1 MDVVLGVSM
10 TRTTV
15 RMVLVNGVKADGLT
29 VESEV
34 FDTAAEGGAPPS
46 NASELVS
53 AAILGT
59 QQSALASDHH
69 VIVTGVTWSDPNEAV
84 VLRESLTA
92 QGVEDVTLVPEL
104 RAAAAL
110 AQAVGQAVG
119 YDTTALLFITKET
132 ATLCAVE
139 TAGGSMVKVLGRRL
153 DSADAMPVLTEI
165 MATLEARE
173 SQPQGLFVVGSGVD
187 VGAVKSHLE
196 KLVTLP
202 VIVPE
207 DPEMA
212 LARGAALTA
221 ANAPHV
227 EASTSAIAYSLDPD
241 GETAVTAASV
251 SGDADTQQA
260 PVARAHTDETSSGPK
275 TNDAGEGRKSSTPVG
290 SLVAAIFVI
299 SVVALVVS
307 IAVSAQPTADRSA
320 SLGQNAIL
328 PSTAAPAPPPVQ
340 EAQPISP
347 APAAPQPP
355 PETIPEPV
363 PVVQEAPQPAPQQAA
378 PRTVLTQDA
387 ALRPQA
393 PAPAAPP
400 PAPAPAAP
408 PPVPIDVP
416 AAPAPVLAA
425 PPPVPIDV
433 PAAPAPVLPP
443 PAAPPPVILPPI
455 LQLPIRQLLSWPGR
469 VYSRPPQQIPQQ
481 QWPQTPPPQQI
492 PQQQPQY
499 PQYPSQQWPQ
509 TPPPQQIPQQQPQY
523 PQYPSQ
529 QWPQTPPP
537 QQIPQYPP
545 QDPQYPSQQWPQSAP
560 QQIPQY
566 PQYPSQQWPQS
577 APQQQAPQYRPGSSD
592 LGRDGPVPGSRG
604 PGGGSR
610 SPFWPYPG
618 D

>member
-29 VESEV
+29 LESEV
-34 FDTAAEGGAPPS
+34 FDTTAEGGAPPS

-110 AQAVGQAVG
+110 AQGVGQAVG

-153 DSADAMPVLTEI
+153 DSADAMPALTEI

-227 EASTSAIAYSLDPD
+227 EASTSAMAYSLDPD

-275 TNDAGEGRKSSTPVG
+275 TIDAGEGRKSSTPVG

-299 SVVALVVS
+299 SVVALVMS
-307 IAVSAQPTADRSA
+307 IAISAQPTADRSA

-355 PETIPEPV
+355 PETIPKPV
-363 PVVQEAPQPAPQQAA
+363 PVVQEAPQPAPPQPAPQQAA
-378 PRTVLTQDA
+378 PRTVLTRDA

-400 PAPAPAAP
+400 PAPAAP
-408 PPVPIDVP
+408 PP
-416 AAPAPVLAA
+416 APAPAA

-455 LQLPIRQLLSWPGR
+455 LQLLSWPGR
-469 VYSRPPQQIPQQ
+469 VYSRPPQQIPQ
-481 QWPQTPPPQQI
+481 
-492 PQQQPQY
+492 
-499 PQYPSQQWPQ
+499 
-509 TPPPQQIPQQQPQY
+509 
-523 PQYPSQ
+523 
-529 QWPQTPPP
+529 
-537 QQIPQYPP
+537 
-545 QDPQYPSQQWPQSAP
+545 
-560 QQIPQY
+560 
-566 PQYPSQQWPQS
+566 QQWPQS

-592 LGRDGPVPGSRG
+592 LGRDGPVPGSRE

-610 SPFWPYPG
+610 FPFWPYPG

>member
-29 VESEV
+29 LESEV
-34 FDTAAEGGAPPS
+34 FDTTAEGGAPPS

-69 VIVTGVTWSDPNEAV
+69 VIVTGVTWSDPNEAL

-153 DSADAMPVLTEI
+153 DSADAMPVLTDI
-165 MATLEARE
+165 VATLEARE

-196 KLVTLP
+196 KRVTLP

-207 DPEMA
+207 DQEMA

-227 EASTSAIAYSLDPD
+227 EASTSAMAYSLDPD

-275 TNDAGEGRKSSTPVG
+275 TNDAWEGRESSTPVG

-299 SVVALVVS
+299 SVVALVMS

-320 SLGQNAIL
+320 SLGLNANL

-355 PETIPEPV
+355 PETIPKPV
-363 PVVQEAPQPAPQQAA
+363 PVVQEAPQLAPQQAA

-393 PAPAAPP
+393 LAPAAPPPAPAAPP
-400 PAPAPAAP
+400 PAPT
-408 PPVPIDVP
+408 DVP
-416 AAPAPVLAA
+416 AAPP
-425 PPPVPIDV
+425 
-433 PAAPAPVLPP
+433 PVLPP
-443 PAAPPPVILPPI
+443 PAAPPPAAPPPEILPQI
-455 LQLPIRQLLSWPGR
+455 LQVLSRLGR
-469 VYSRPPQQIPQQ
+469 VYSRPPQQIPQQQPQYPQQ

-492 PQQQPQY
+492 PQYPQY
-499 PQYPSQQWPQ
+499 PQ
-509 TPPPQQIPQQQPQY
+509 
-523 PQYPSQ
+523 
-529 QWPQTPPP
+529 
-537 QQIPQYPP
+537 
-545 QDPQYPSQQWPQSAP
+545 QQWPQSAPP

-577 APQQQAPQYRPGSSD
+577 APQQQAPQYGPGSSD
-592 LGRDGPVPGSRG
+592 LGRDGSVPGSRE

-610 SPFWPYPG
+610 FPFWPYPG
-618 D
+618 H

>member
-29 VESEV
+29 LESEV
-34 FDTAAEGGAPPS
+34 FDTTAEDGAPPS

-139 TAGGSMVKVLGRRL
+139 TAGGSMLKVLGRRL

-227 EASTSAIAYSLDPD
+227 EASTSAMAYSLDPD
-241 GETAVTAASV
+241 GETALTAASV

-290 SLVAAIFVI
+290 NLVAAIFVI
-299 SVVALVVS
+299 GVVALVMS
-307 IAVSAQPTADRSA
+307 IAVGGQPTADRSA
-320 SLGQNAIL
+320 SFGQNAIL

-347 APAAPQPP
+347 VPTALQPAP
-355 PETIPEPV
+355 EIIPKPV

-393 PAPAAPP
+393 LAPAAPPPAPAAPP
-400 PAPAPAAP
+400 PAPM
-408 PPVPIDVP
+408 DVP
-416 AAPAPVLAA
+416 AAPP
-425 PPPVPIDV
+425 
-433 PAAPAPVLPP
+433 PVLPP
-443 PAAPPPVILPPI
+443 PAAPPPAPPPPVILPQI
-455 LQLPIRQLLSWPGR
+455 LQVLSGLGR
-469 VYSRPPQQIPQQ
+469 VYSNLPQQIPQQ
-481 QWPQTPPPQQI
+481 QWPQTPPPQQVP
-492 PQQQPQY
+492 PQQWPQT
-499 PQYPSQQWPQ
+499 PQYPSQQ
-509 TPPPQQIPQQQPQY
+509 IPQQQWPQT

-537 QQIPQYPP
+537 QQIPQYP
-545 QDPQYPSQQWPQSAP
+545 QYPSQQWPQSAPP

-577 APQQQAPQYRPGSSD
+577 APPQQIPQYRPGGSD
-592 LGRDGPVPGSRG
+592 LGPDGPLPGSRE

-610 SPFWPYPG
+610 FPFWPYPG

>member
-29 VESEV
+29 LESEV
-34 FDTAAEGGAPPS
+34 FDTTAEGGAPPS

-69 VIVTGVTWSDPNEAV
+69 VIVTGVTWSDPNEAL

-153 DSADAMPVLTEI
+153 DSADAMPVLTDI
-165 MATLEARE
+165 VATLEARE

-196 KLVTLP
+196 TLVTLP

-227 EASTSAIAYSLDPD
+227 EASTSAMAYSLDPD

-275 TNDAGEGRKSSTPVG
+275 TNDAWEGRESSTPVG

-299 SVVALVVS
+299 SVVALVMS

-320 SLGQNAIL
+320 SLGLNANL

-340 EAQPISP
+340 EAQPIRA

-355 PETIPEPV
+355 PETIPKPV
-363 PVVQEAPQPAPQQAA
+363 PVVQEAPQLAPQLAPQQAA

-393 PAPAAPP
+393 LAPAAPPPAPAAPP
-400 PAPAPAAP
+400 PAPTDVPAAP
-408 PPVPIDVP
+408 PPVLPPP
-416 AAPAPVLAA
+416 AA
-425 PPPVPIDV
+425 
-433 PAAPAPVLPP
+433 PP
-443 PAAPPPVILPPI
+443 PAAPPPVILPQI
-455 LQLPIRQLLSWPGR
+455 LQVLSRLGR
-469 VYSRPPQQIPQQ
+469 VYSRPPQQIPQQQPQYPQQ

-492 PQQQPQY
+492 PQYPQY
-499 PQYPSQQWPQ
+499 PQQQWPQ
-509 TPPPQQIPQQQPQY
+509 SAPPQQIPQH
-523 PQYPSQ
+523 
-529 QWPQTPPP
+529 
-537 QQIPQYPP
+537 PP
-545 QDPQYPSQQWPQSAP
+545 QDPQYPSQQWPQSAPP

-577 APQQQAPQYRPGSSD
+577 APQQQAPQYGPGSSD
-592 LGRDGPVPGSRG
+592 LGRDGSVPGSRE

-610 SPFWPYPG
+610 FPFWPYPG
-618 D
+618 H

>member
-29 VESEV
+29 LESEV
-34 FDTAAEGGAPPS
+34 FDTTAEGGAPPS

-69 VIVTGVTWSDPNEAV
+69 VIVTGVTWSDPNEAL

-153 DSADAMPVLTEI
+153 DSADAMPVLTDI
-165 MATLEARE
+165 VATLEARE

-196 KLVTLP
+196 KRVTLP

-207 DPEMA
+207 DQEMA

-227 EASTSAIAYSLDPD
+227 EASTSAMAYSLDPD

-275 TNDAGEGRKSSTPVG
+275 TNDAWEGRESSTPVG

-299 SVVALVVS
+299 SVVALVMS

-320 SLGQNAIL
+320 SLGLNANL

-355 PETIPEPV
+355 PETIPKPV
-363 PVVQEAPQPAPQQAA
+363 PVVQEAPQLAPQLAPQQAA

-393 PAPAAPP
+393 LAPAAPAAPP
-400 PAPAPAAP
+400 PAPTDVPAAP
-408 PPVPIDVP
+408 PPVLPPP
-416 AAPAPVLAA
+416 AA
-425 PPPVPIDV
+425 
-433 PAAPAPVLPP
+433 PP
-443 PAAPPPVILPPI
+443 PAAPPPVILPQI
-455 LQLPIRQLLSWPGR
+455 LQVLSRLGR
-469 VYSRPPQQIPQQ
+469 VYSRPPQQIPQQQPQYPQQ

-492 PQQQPQY
+492 PQY
-499 PQYPSQQWPQ
+499 
-509 TPPPQQIPQQQPQY
+509 
-523 PQYPSQ
+523 
-529 QWPQTPPP
+529 
-537 QQIPQYPP
+537 
-545 QDPQYPSQQWPQSAP
+545 PQYPSQQWPQSAPP

-577 APQQQAPQYRPGSSD
+577 APQQQAPQYGPGSSD
-592 LGRDGPVPGSRG
+592 LGRDGSVPGSRE

-610 SPFWPYPG
+610 FPFWPYPG
-618 D
+618 H

>member
-1 MDVVLGVSM
+1 M

-29 VESEV
+29 LESEV
-34 FDTAAEGGAPPS
+34 FDTTAEGGAPPS

-110 AQAVGQAVG
+110 AQCVGQAVG
-119 YDTTALLFITKET
+119 YDTMALLFITKET

-153 DSADAMPVLTEI
+153 DSADAMPALTEI
-165 MATLEARE
+165 VATLEARE

-227 EASTSAIAYSLDPD
+227 EASTSAMAYSLDPD

-299 SVVALVVS
+299 SVVALVMS
-307 IAVSAQPTADRSA
+307 IAVSAKPTADRSA

-328 PSTAAPAPPPVQ
+328 PSTAAPAPPPVE
-340 EAQPISP
+340 EAQPTSP
-347 APAAPQPP
+347 APAALQPP
-355 PETIPEPV
+355 PETIPKPV

-378 PRTVLTQDA
+378 PRTVLTRDA
-387 ALRPQA
+387 ALRPQT

-408 PPVPIDVP
+408 PPAPAP
-416 AAPAPVLAA
+416 AAPL
-425 PPPVPIDV
+425 PVPIDV

-455 LQLPIRQLLSWPGR
+455 LQLPILQLLSRPGR

-481 QWPQTPPPQQI
+481 QWPQIPPPQQI
-492 PQQQPQY
+492 PQQQ
-499 PQYPSQQWPQ
+499 S
-509 TPPPQQIPQQQPQY
+509 QY

-545 QDPQYPSQQWPQSAP
+545 QDPQYPSQQWPQTPP

-577 APQQQAPQYRPGSSD
+577 APQQQQAPQYRPGSSD
-592 LGRDGPVPGSRG
+592 LGRDGPVPGSRE

-610 SPFWPYPG
+610 FPFWPYPG

>member
-29 VESEV
+29 LESEV
-34 FDTAAEGGAPPS
+34 FDTTAEGGAPPS

-84 VLRESLTA
+84 VLRDSLTA

-153 DSADAMPVLTEI
+153 DSADAMPMLTEI

-173 SQPQGLFVVGSGVD
+173 SQPQALFVVGSGVD

-227 EASTSAIAYSLDPD
+227 EASTSAMAYSLDPD

-251 SGDADTQQA
+251 SGDAATQQA

-290 SLVAAIFVI
+290 SVVAAIFVI
-299 SVVALVVS
+299 GVVALVMS
-307 IAVSAQPTADRSA
+307 IAVSVQPTADQSA

-328 PSTAAPAPPPVQ
+328 PSNAAPAPPPVQ
-340 EAQPISP
+340 EARLISP
-347 APAAPQPP
+347 TPAAPQPP
-355 PETIPEPV
+355 PETIAKPV
-363 PVVQEAPQPAPQQAA
+363 PVVLEAPQPAPQQAA

-393 PAPAAPP
+393 LAPAVPPPAPAAPP
-400 PAPAPAAP
+400 PAPMDVPAAP
-408 PPVPIDVP
+408 PPVLLP
-416 AAPAPVLAA
+416 PVL
-425 PPPVPIDV
+425 PP
-433 PAAPAPVLPP
+433 PVLPP
-443 PAAPPPVILPPI
+443 PAAPPPPVILPQI
-455 LQLPIRQLLSWPGR
+455 LQVLSGLGR
-469 VYSRPPQQIPQQ
+469 VYSRPPQQ
-481 QWPQTPPPQQI
+481 
-492 PQQQPQY
+492 QPRY

-509 TPPPQQIPQQQPQY
+509 TPPQQIPQQQ

-529 QWPQTPPP
+529 QWPQTPP
-537 QQIPQYPP
+537 QQIPQYQP
-545 QDPQYPSQQWPQSAP
+545 QG
-560 QQIPQY
+560 

-592 LGRDGPVPGSRG
+592 LGRDGPVPGSRE

-610 SPFWPYPG
+610 FPFWPSPG

>member
-1 MDVVLGVSM
+1 MTCELTVAYAAALQRRKLHRSTSGGEMDVVLGVSM

-29 VESEV
+29 LESEV
-34 FDTAAEGGAPPS
+34 FDTTAEGGAPPS

-53 AAILGT
+53 GAILGT

-92 QGVEDVTLVPEL
+92 QGVEDVMLVPEL

-110 AQAVGQAVG
+110 AQSVGQAVG

-153 DSADAMPVLTEI
+153 DSDAMPVLTEI
-165 MATLEARE
+165 MAILEARE

-221 ANAPHV
+221 AKAPHV
-227 EASTSAIAYSLDPD
+227 EASTSAMAYSLDPD

-251 SGDADTQQA
+251 SGDADTQRA

-275 TNDAGEGRKSSTPVG
+275 TNDAGEGRETSTPVG
-290 SLVAAIFVI
+290 SLMAAIFVI
-299 SVVALVVS
+299 GVVALVMS
-307 IAVSAQPTADRSA
+307 IAVSTQPTADRRA

-328 PSTAAPAPPPVQ
+328 PLPSTAALAPPPVQ

-347 APAAPQPP
+347 APAAPQSP

-378 PRTVLTQDA
+378 PRTVFTQDA

-400 PAPAPAAP
+400 PAPAAP
-408 PPVPIDVP
+408 PPAPIDVP
-416 AAPAPVLAA
+416 AAAP
-425 PPPVPIDV
+425 
-433 PAAPAPVLPP
+433 PVLPP
-443 PAAPPPVILPPI
+443 PAAPPPAPPPPVILPQI
-455 LQLPIRQLLSWPGR
+455 LQVLSGLGR
-469 VYSRPPQQIPQQ
+469 VDSRPPQQIPQQQPQYPQQ

-492 PQQQPQY
+492 PQYPQY
-499 PQYPSQQWPQ
+499 PQQQWPQ
-509 TPPPQQIPQQQPQY
+509 SAPPQQIPQH
-523 PQYPSQ
+523 
-529 QWPQTPPP
+529 
-537 QQIPQYPP
+537 PP
-545 QDPQYPSQQWPQSAP
+545 QDPQYPSQQWPQSAPP

-577 APQQQAPQYRPGSSD
+577 APQQQAPQYGPGSSD
-592 LGRDGPVPGSRG
+592 LGRDGSVPGSRE

-610 SPFWPYPG
+610 FPFWPYPG
-618 D
+618 H

>member
-29 VESEV
+29 LESEV
-34 FDTAAEGGAPPS
+34 FDTTAEGGAPPS

-110 AQAVGQAVG
+110 AQGVGQAVG

-153 DSADAMPVLTEI
+153 DSADAMPALTEI

-227 EASTSAIAYSLDPD
+227 EASTSAMAYSLDPD

-275 TNDAGEGRKSSTPVG
+275 TNYAGEGRKSSTPVG

-299 SVVALVVS
+299 SVVALVMS

-340 EAQPISP
+340 EAQSTSP

-416 AAPAPVLAA
+416 AAPAPVL
-425 PPPVPIDV
+425 
-433 PAAPAPVLPP
+433 PP

-455 LQLPIRQLLSWPGR
+455 LQLPILQLLSWPGR

-509 TPPPQQIPQQQPQY
+509 TPA
-523 PQYPSQ
+523 
-529 QWPQTPPP
+529 P

-545 QDPQYPSQQWPQSAP
+545 QDPQYPSQQWPQSAPP

-592 LGRDGPVPGSRG
+592 LGRDGPVPGSRE

-610 SPFWPYPG
+610 FPFWPYPG

>member
-29 VESEV
+29 LESEV
-34 FDTAAEGGAPPS
+34 FDTTAEDGAPPS

-84 VLRESLTA
+84 ALRESLTA

-196 KLVTLP
+196 KLMTLP

-227 EASTSAIAYSLDPD
+227 EASTSAMAYSLDPD
-241 GETAVTAASV
+241 GETALTAASV

-290 SLVAAIFVI
+290 NLVAAIFVI
-299 SVVALVVS
+299 GVVALVMS
-307 IAVSAQPTADRSA
+307 IAVGGQPTADRSA
-320 SLGQNAIL
+320 SFGQNAIL

-347 APAAPQPP
+347 VPTALQPAP
-355 PETIPEPV
+355 EIIPKPV

-393 PAPAAPP
+393 LAPAAPP
-400 PAPAPAAP
+400 PAPAAP
-408 PPVPIDVP
+408 PPASMDVP
-416 AAPAPVLAA
+416 AAPP
-425 PPPVPIDV
+425 
-433 PAAPAPVLPP
+433 PVLPP
-443 PAAPPPVILPPI
+443 PAAPPPAPPPPVILPQI
-455 LQLPIRQLLSWPGR
+455 LQVLSGLGR
-469 VYSRPPQQIPQQ
+469 VYSNLPQQIPQQ
-481 QWPQTPPPQQI
+481 QWPQTPPPQQV
-492 PQQQPQY
+492 PQQQWPQT

-509 TPPPQQIPQQQPQY
+509 TPPPL
-523 PQYPSQ
+523 
-529 QWPQTPPP
+529 
-537 QQIPQYPP
+537 
-545 QDPQYPSQQWPQSAP
+545 
-560 QQIPQY
+560 QIPQY

-577 APQQQAPQYRPGSSD
+577 APPQQIPQYRPGGSD
-592 LGRDGPVPGSRG
+592 LGPDGPVPGSRE

-610 SPFWPYPG
+610 FPFWPYPG

>member
-29 VESEV
+29 LESEV
-34 FDTAAEGGAPPS
+34 FDTTAEGGAPPS

-69 VIVTGVTWSDPNEAV
+69 VIVTGVTWSDPNEAL

-153 DSADAMPVLTEI
+153 DSADAMPVLTDI
-165 MATLEARE
+165 VATLEARE

-196 KLVTLP
+196 KRVTLP

-207 DPEMA
+207 DQEMA

-227 EASTSAIAYSLDPD
+227 EASTSAMAYSLDPD

-275 TNDAGEGRKSSTPVG
+275 TNDAWEGRESSTPVG

-299 SVVALVVS
+299 SVVALVMS

-320 SLGQNAIL
+320 SLGLNANL

-340 EAQPISP
+340 EAQPIRP

-355 PETIPEPV
+355 PETIPKPV
-363 PVVQEAPQPAPQQAA
+363 PVVQEAPQLAPQQAA

-393 PAPAAPP
+393 LAPAAPPPAPAAPP
-400 PAPAPAAP
+400 PAPTDVPAAP
-408 PPVPIDVP
+408 PPVLPPP
-416 AAPAPVLAA
+416 AA
-425 PPPVPIDV
+425 
-433 PAAPAPVLPP
+433 PP
-443 PAAPPPVILPPI
+443 PAAPPPVILPQI
-455 LQLPIRQLLSWPGR
+455 LQVLSRLGR
-469 VYSRPPQQIPQQ
+469 VYSRPPQQIPQQQPQYPQQ

-492 PQQQPQY
+492 PQYPQY
-499 PQYPSQQWPQ
+499 PQ
-509 TPPPQQIPQQQPQY
+509 
-523 PQYPSQ
+523 
-529 QWPQTPPP
+529 
-537 QQIPQYPP
+537 
-545 QDPQYPSQQWPQSAP
+545 QQWPQSAPP

-577 APQQQAPQYRPGSSD
+577 APQQQAPQYGPGSSD
-592 LGRDGPVPGSRG
+592 LGRDGSVPGSRE

-610 SPFWPYPG
+610 FPFWPYPG
-618 D
+618 H

>member
-29 VESEV
+29 LESEV
-34 FDTAAEGGAPPS
+34 FDTTAEGGAPPS

-69 VIVTGVTWSDPNEAV
+69 VIVTGVTWSDPNEAL

-153 DSADAMPVLTEI
+153 DSADAMPVLTDI

-196 KLVTLP
+196 KRVTLP

-207 DPEMA
+207 DQEMA

-227 EASTSAIAYSLDPD
+227 EASTSAMAYSLDPD

-275 TNDAGEGRKSSTPVG
+275 TNDAWEGRESSTPVG

-299 SVVALVVS
+299 SVVALVMS

-320 SLGQNAIL
+320 SLGLNANL

-355 PETIPEPV
+355 PETIPKPV
-363 PVVQEAPQPAPQQAA
+363 PVVQEAPQLAPQQAA

-393 PAPAAPP
+393 LAPAAPPPAPAAPP
-400 PAPAPAAP
+400 PAPTDVPAAP
-408 PPVPIDVP
+408 PPVLPPP
-416 AAPAPVLAA
+416 AA
-425 PPPVPIDV
+425 
-433 PAAPAPVLPP
+433 PP
-443 PAAPPPVILPPI
+443 PAAPPPVILPQI
-455 LQLPIRQLLSWPGR
+455 LQVLSRLGR

-481 QWPQTPPPQQI
+481 Q
-492 PQQQPQY
+492 PQY
-499 PQYPSQQWPQ
+499 PQQQWPQ
-509 TPPPQQIPQQQPQY
+509 TPP
-523 PQYPSQ
+523 
-529 QWPQTPPP
+529 
-537 QQIPQYPP
+537 
-545 QDPQYPSQQWPQSAP
+545 P

-577 APQQQAPQYRPGSSD
+577 APQQQAPQYGPGSSD
-592 LGRDGPVPGSRG
+592 LGRDGSVPGSRE

-610 SPFWPYPG
+610 FPFWPYPG
-618 D
+618 H

>member
-15 RMVLVNGVKADGLT
+15 RMVLVNGAKADGLT
-29 VESEV
+29 LESEV
-34 FDTAAEGGAPPS
+34 FDTTAEGGAPPS

-53 AAILGT
+53 GAILGT

-110 AQAVGQAVG
+110 AQSVGQAVG

-165 MATLEARE
+165 MAILEARE

-221 ANAPHV
+221 AKAPHV
-227 EASTSAIAYSLDPD
+227 EASTSAMAYSLDPD
-241 GETAVTAASV
+241 GETDVTAASV
-251 SGDADTQQA
+251 SGDADTQRA

-275 TNDAGEGRKSSTPVG
+275 TNDAGEGRETSTPVG
-290 SLVAAIFVI
+290 SLMAAIFVI
-299 SVVALVVS
+299 GVVALVMS
-307 IAVSAQPTADRSA
+307 IAVSTQPTADRSE

-328 PSTAAPAPPPVQ
+328 PLPSTAALAPPPVQ

-347 APAAPQPP
+347 APAAPQSP

-378 PRTVLTQDA
+378 PRTVFTQDA

-393 PAPAAPP
+393 LAPAAPPPAPAAPP
-400 PAPAPAAP
+400 PAPMDVPAAP
-408 PPVPIDVP
+408 PPVLPP
-416 AAPAPVLAA
+416 LAA
-425 PPPVPIDV
+425 PP
-433 PAAPAPVLPP
+433 AP
-443 PAAPPPVILPPI
+443 PPPVILPQI
-455 LQLPIRQLLSWPGR
+455 LQVLSGLGR
-469 VYSRPPQQIPQQ
+469 VYSR
-481 QWPQTPPPQQI
+481 
-492 PQQQPQY
+492 
-499 PQYPSQQWPQ
+499 
-509 TPPPQQIPQQQPQY
+509 PPQQIPQQQPQY

-545 QDPQYPSQQWPQSAP
+545 QYPQYPSQQWPQTPPPQQIPQYPPQDPQYPSQRWPQSAPPQQIPQYPPQDPQYPSQRWPQSAPP

-592 LGRDGPVPGSRG
+592 LGRDGPVPGSRE

-610 SPFWPYPG
+610 FPFWPYPG

>member
-34 FDTAAEGGAPPS
+34 FDTAAEGGAAPS

-110 AQAVGQAVG
+110 AQGVGQAVG

-153 DSADAMPVLTEI
+153 DSADAMPALTEI

-227 EASTSAIAYSLDPD
+227 EASTSAMAYSLDPD

-275 TNDAGEGRKSSTPVG
+275 TNYAGEGRKSSTPVG

-299 SVVALVVS
+299 SVVALVMS

-340 EAQPISP
+340 EAQSTSP

-355 PETIPEPV
+355 PETIPKPV

-387 ALRPQA
+387 ALRPQT

-400 PAPAPAAP
+400 PAPAP
-408 PPVPIDVP
+408 
-416 AAPAPVLAA
+416 AA

-455 LQLPIRQLLSWPGR
+455 LQLPILQLLSWPGR

-509 TPPPQQIPQQQPQY
+509 TPA
-523 PQYPSQ
+523 
-529 QWPQTPPP
+529 P

-545 QDPQYPSQQWPQSAP
+545 QDPQYPSQQWPQSAPP

-592 LGRDGPVPGSRG
+592 LGRDGPVPGSRE

-610 SPFWPYPG
+610 FPFWPYPG

>member
-29 VESEV
+29 LESEV
-34 FDTAAEGGAPPS
+34 FDTTAEGGAPPS

-69 VIVTGVTWSDPNEAV
+69 VIVTGVTWSDPNEAL

-153 DSADAMPVLTEI
+153 DSADAMPVLTDI
-165 MATLEARE
+165 VATLEARE

-196 KLVTLP
+196 KRVTLP

-207 DPEMA
+207 DQEMA

-227 EASTSAIAYSLDPD
+227 EASTSAMAYSLDPD

-275 TNDAGEGRKSSTPVG
+275 TNDAWEGRESSTPVG

-299 SVVALVVS
+299 SVVALVMS

-320 SLGQNAIL
+320 SLGLNANL

-355 PETIPEPV
+355 PETIPKPV
-363 PVVQEAPQPAPQQAA
+363 PVVQEAPQLAPQLAPQQAA

-393 PAPAAPP
+393 LAPAAPAAPP
-400 PAPAPAAP
+400 PAPTDVPAAP
-408 PPVPIDVP
+408 PPVLPPP
-416 AAPAPVLAA
+416 AA
-425 PPPVPIDV
+425 
-433 PAAPAPVLPP
+433 PP
-443 PAAPPPVILPPI
+443 PAAPPPVILPQI
-455 LQLPIRQLLSWPGR
+455 LQVLSRLGR

-481 QWPQTPPPQQI
+481 Q
-492 PQQQPQY
+492 PQY
-499 PQYPSQQWPQ
+499 PQQQWPQ
-509 TPPPQQIPQQQPQY
+509 TPPPQEIPQY
-523 PQYPSQ
+523 PQYPQ
-529 QWPQTPPP
+529 
-537 QQIPQYPP
+537 
-545 QDPQYPSQQWPQSAP
+545 QQWPQSAPP

-577 APQQQAPQYRPGSSD
+577 APQQQAPQYGPGSSD
-592 LGRDGPVPGSRG
+592 LGRDGSVPGSRE

-610 SPFWPYPG
+610 FPFWPYPG
-618 D
+618 H

>member
-29 VESEV
+29 LESEV
-34 FDTAAEGGAPPS
+34 FDTTAEGGAPPS

-110 AQAVGQAVG
+110 AQGVGQAVG
-119 YDTTALLFITKET
+119 YDTMALLFITKET

-153 DSADAMPVLTEI
+153 DSADAMPALTGI
-165 MATLEARE
+165 VATLEARE

-227 EASTSAIAYSLDPD
+227 EASTSAMAYSLDPD

-275 TNDAGEGRKSSTPVG
+275 TNDAGGGRKSSTPVG

-299 SVVALVVS
+299 SVVALVMS
-307 IAVSAQPTADRSA
+307 IAVSAKPTADRSA

-328 PSTAAPAPPPVQ
+328 PSTVAPAPPPVE
-340 EAQPISP
+340 EAQPTSP

-355 PETIPEPV
+355 LETIPKPV

-378 PRTVLTQDA
+378 PRTVLTRDA
-387 ALRPQA
+387 ALRPQTPAPAAPPPA

-408 PPVPIDVP
+408 PPAPAP
-416 AAPAPVLAA
+416 AAPL
-425 PPPVPIDV
+425 PVPIDV

-455 LQLPIRQLLSWPGR
+455 LQLPILQLLSRPGR

-492 PQQQPQY
+492 PQQQSQY
-499 PQYPSQQWPQ
+499 PQYPQQQWPQ
-509 TPPPQQIPQQQPQY
+509 TPPPQQIPQLQSQY

-537 QQIPQYPP
+537 QQIPQYP
-545 QDPQYPSQQWPQSAP
+545 QYPSQQWPQSAP
-560 QQIPQY
+560 Q
-566 PQYPSQQWPQS
+566 
-577 APQQQAPQYRPGSSD
+577 QQQAPQYRPGSSD
-592 LGRDGPVPGSRG
+592 LGRDGPLPGSRE

-610 SPFWPYPG
+610 FPFWPYPG

>member
-29 VESEV
+29 LESEV
-34 FDTAAEGGAPPS
+34 FDTTAEDGAPPS

-139 TAGGSMVKVLGRRL
+139 TAGGSMLKVLGRRL

-227 EASTSAIAYSLDPD
+227 EASTSAMAYSLDPD
-241 GETAVTAASV
+241 GETALTAASV

-290 SLVAAIFVI
+290 NLVAAIFVI
-299 SVVALVVS
+299 GVVALVMS
-307 IAVSAQPTADRSA
+307 IAVGGQPTADRSA
-320 SLGQNAIL
+320 SFGQNAIL

-347 APAAPQPP
+347 VPTALQPP
-355 PETIPEPV
+355 PEIIPKPV

-393 PAPAAPP
+393 LAPAAPPPAPAAPP
-400 PAPAPAAP
+400 PAPM
-408 PPVPIDVP
+408 DVP
-416 AAPAPVLAA
+416 AAPP
-425 PPPVPIDV
+425 
-433 PAAPAPVLPP
+433 PVLPP
-443 PAAPPPVILPPI
+443 PAAPPPAPPPPVILPQI
-455 LQLPIRQLLSWPGR
+455 LQVLSGLGR
-469 VYSRPPQQIPQQ
+469 VYSSLPQQIPQQ
-481 QWPQTPPPQQI
+481 QWPQTPPPQQV
-492 PQQQPQY
+492 PQ
-499 PQYPSQQWPQ
+499 QQWPQ
-509 TPPPQQIPQQQPQY
+509 T
-523 PQYPSQ
+523 
-529 QWPQTPPP
+529 
-537 QQIPQYPP
+537 
-545 QDPQYPSQQWPQSAP
+545 PQYPSQQWPQSAPP

-577 APQQQAPQYRPGSSD
+577 APPQQIPQYRPGGSD
-592 LGRDGPVPGSRG
+592 LGPDGPLPGSRE

-610 SPFWPYPG
+610 FPFWPYPG

>member
-340 EAQPISP
+340 EAQSISP

-393 PAPAAPP
+393 PAPAPAPAAPP
-400 PAPAPAAP
+400 PAPAP
-408 PPVPIDVP
+408 
-416 AAPAPVLAA
+416 AA

-509 TPPPQQIPQQQPQY
+509 TPPPQQIPQ
-523 PQYPSQ
+523 
-529 QWPQTPPP
+529 
-537 QQIPQYPP
+537 YPP

-560 QQIPQY
+560 PPQIPQY

-592 LGRDGPVPGSRG
+592 LGRDGPVPGSRE

-610 SPFWPYPG
+610 FPFWPYPG

>member
-29 VESEV
+29 LESEV
-34 FDTAAEGGAPPS
+34 FDTTAEGGAPPS

-110 AQAVGQAVG
+110 AQGVGQAVG

-153 DSADAMPVLTEI
+153 DSADAMPALTEM

-227 EASTSAIAYSLDPD
+227 EASTSAMAYSLDPD

-299 SVVALVVS
+299 SVVALVMS

-340 EAQPISP
+340 EAQPTSP

-355 PETIPEPV
+355 PETIPKPV

-378 PRTVLTQDA
+378 PRTVLTRDA
-387 ALRPQA
+387 ALRPQT

-408 PPVPIDVP
+408 PP
-416 AAPAPVLAA
+416 APAPAA

-455 LQLPIRQLLSWPGR
+455 LQLPILQLLSWPGR

-509 TPPPQQIPQQQPQY
+509 TPA
-523 PQYPSQ
+523 
-529 QWPQTPPP
+529 P

-560 QQIPQY
+560 PPQIPQY

-592 LGRDGPVPGSRG
+592 LGRDGSVPGSRE

-610 SPFWPYPG
+610 FPFWPYPG

>member
-1 MDVVLGVSM
+1 M

-34 FDTAAEGGAPPS
+34 FDTAAEGGAAPS

-153 DSADAMPVLTEI
+153 DSADATPVLTEI

-227 EASTSAIAYSLDPD
+227 EASTSAMAYSLDPD

-275 TNDAGEGRKSSTPVG
+275 TNYAGEGRKSSTPVG

-299 SVVALVVS
+299 SVVALVMS

-355 PETIPEPV
+355 PETIPKPV

-378 PRTVLTQDA
+378 PRAVLTRDA
-387 ALRPQA
+387 ALRPQT

-400 PAPAPAAP
+400 PAPAP
-408 PPVPIDVP
+408 
-416 AAPAPVLAA
+416 AA

-455 LQLPIRQLLSWPGR
+455 LQLPILQLLSWPGR

-509 TPPPQQIPQQQPQY
+509 TP
-523 PQYPSQ
+523 
-529 QWPQTPPP
+529 
-537 QQIPQYPP
+537 
-545 QDPQYPSQQWPQSAP
+545 AP

-592 LGRDGPVPGSRG
+592 LGRDGPVPGSRE

-610 SPFWPYPG
+610 FPFWPYPG

>member
-29 VESEV
+29 LESEV
-34 FDTAAEGGAPPS
+34 FDTTAEDGAPPS

-84 VLRESLTA
+84 ALRESLTA

-196 KLVTLP
+196 KLMTLP

-227 EASTSAIAYSLDPD
+227 EASTSAMAYSLDPD
-241 GETAVTAASV
+241 GETALTAASV

-290 SLVAAIFVI
+290 NLVAAIFVI
-299 SVVALVVS
+299 GVVALVMS
-307 IAVSAQPTADRSA
+307 IAVGGQPTADRSA
-320 SLGQNAIL
+320 SFGQNAIL

-347 APAAPQPP
+347 APTAPQPP
-355 PETIPEPV
+355 PETIPKPV

-393 PAPAAPP
+393 LAPAAPPPAPAAPP
-400 PAPAPAAP
+400 PAPM
-408 PPVPIDVP
+408 DVP
-416 AAPAPVLAA
+416 AAPP
-425 PPPVPIDV
+425 
-433 PAAPAPVLPP
+433 PVLPP
-443 PAAPPPVILPPI
+443 PAAPPPAPPPPVILPQI
-455 LQLPIRQLLSWPGR
+455 LQVLSGLGR
-469 VYSRPPQQIPQQ
+469 VYSNLPQQIPQQ
-481 QWPQTPPPQQI
+481 QWPQTPPPQQVPPQQWPQTPQYPSQQI
-492 PQQQPQY
+492 PQQQWPQT

-509 TPPPQQIPQQQPQY
+509 TPPPL
-523 PQYPSQ
+523 
-529 QWPQTPPP
+529 
-537 QQIPQYPP
+537 
-545 QDPQYPSQQWPQSAP
+545 
-560 QQIPQY
+560 QIPQY

-577 APQQQAPQYRPGSSD
+577 APPQQVPQQQWPQTPQYPSQQWPQSAPPQQIPQYRPGSSD
-592 LGRDGPVPGSRG
+592 LGRDGPVPGSRE

-610 SPFWPYPG
+610 FPFWPYPG

>member
-1 MDVVLGVSM
+1 M

-29 VESEV
+29 LESEV
-34 FDTAAEGGAPPS
+34 FDTTAEGGAPPS

-110 AQAVGQAVG
+110 AQGVGQAVG
-119 YDTTALLFITKET
+119 YDTMALLFITKET

-153 DSADAMPVLTEI
+153 DSADAMPALTGI
-165 MATLEARE
+165 VATLEARE

-227 EASTSAIAYSLDPD
+227 EASTSAMAYSLDPD

-275 TNDAGEGRKSSTPVG
+275 TNDAGGGRKSSTPVG

-299 SVVALVVS
+299 SVVALVMS
-307 IAVSAQPTADRSA
+307 IAVSAKPTADRSA

-328 PSTAAPAPPPVQ
+328 PSTVAPAPPPVE
-340 EAQPISP
+340 EAQPTSP
-347 APAAPQPP
+347 APAALQPP
-355 PETIPEPV
+355 PETIPKPV

-378 PRTVLTQDA
+378 PRTVLTRDA
-387 ALRPQA
+387 ALRPQT

-408 PPVPIDVP
+408 PPAPAP
-416 AAPAPVLAA
+416 AAPL
-425 PPPVPIDV
+425 PVPIDV

-455 LQLPIRQLLSWPGR
+455 LQLPILQLLSRPGR

-492 PQQQPQY
+492 PQQQSQY
-499 PQYPSQQWPQ
+499 PQYPQ
-509 TPPPQQIPQQQPQY
+509 
-523 PQYPSQ
+523 Q

-545 QDPQYPSQQWPQSAP
+545 QDPQYPSQQWPQTPP

-577 APQQQAPQYRPGSSD
+577 APQQQQAPQYRPGSSD
-592 LGRDGPVPGSRG
+592 LGRDGPLPGSRE

-610 SPFWPYPG
+610 FPFWPYPG

>member
-15 RMVLVNGVKADGLT
+15 RMVLVHGVKADGLT

-34 FDTAAEGGAPPS
+34 FETAAEGGAPPS

-59 QQSALASDHH
+59 QQSALARDHH
-69 VIVTGVTWSDPNEAV
+69 VTVTGVTWSDPNEAV
-84 VLRESLTA
+84 ALRESLTA
-92 QGVEDVTLVPEL
+92 QGVEDVTLMPEL
-104 RAAAAL
+104 HAAAAL

-119 YDTTALLFITKET
+119 YDTTALLFITRET
-132 ATLCAVE
+132 ATLWAVE
-139 TAGGSMVKVLGRRL
+139 TVGGSMVKVLGRRL
-153 DSADAMPVLTEI
+153 DSTDAMPVLTKM

-173 SQPQGLFVVGSGVD
+173 SQPQGLFIVGSGVD

-196 KLVTLP
+196 KVVTLP

-207 DPEMA
+207 DPELA

-221 ANAPHV
+221 ANARHV
-227 EASTSAIAYSLDPD
+227 EASTSAMAYSLDPD
-241 GETAVTAASV
+241 GETPVAAASV
-251 SGDADTQQA
+251 SGDADTQVA

-275 TNDAGEGRKSSTPVG
+275 TNNAGEGRKSSTPVG

-299 SVVALVVS
+299 GVVALVIS
-307 IAVSAQPTADRSA
+307 IAVSAQPTADQSA

-328 PSTAAPAPPPVQ
+328 PSNAAPAPPLVQ
-340 EAQPISP
+340 EARPISQ

-355 PETIPEPV
+355 PETIAKPV
-363 PVVQEAPQPAPQQAA
+363 PVVQQALEPAPQQAA
-378 PRTVLTQDA
+378 PRAALTQET

-393 PAPAAPP
+393 TAPAAMIPAPALAAPPPVAIDVPAAPAAVLPPPAAPP

-416 AAPAPVLAA
+416 AAPAPVL
-425 PPPVPIDV
+425 
-433 PAAPAPVLPP
+433 PP
-443 PAAPPPVILPPI
+443 PAAPPVILPPI

-469 VYSRPPQQIPQQ
+469 AYSRPPQQIPQQ

-509 TPPPQQIPQQQPQY
+509 TPPL
-523 PQYPSQ
+523 
-529 QWPQTPPP
+529 

-545 QDPQYPSQQWPQSAP
+545 QDPQYPSQQWPQSAPP

-577 APQQQAPQYRPGSSD
+577 APQQQAPQYRPGRSD
-592 LGRDGPVPGSRG
+592 LGRDGPEPGSRE